1 MGHTFLLTAALTLAV
16 LSTSVAAQNAF
27 RCEVNGKVAYSDIAC
42 APGAAAKAIAP
53 TQETA
58 QQKAA
63 GKAAGEQIRKDT
75 AYVDKRLDD
84 RYKRETTRPATVEV
98 GTTPIKKRTVAKKK
112 KTATDAKGEPKR
124 GGVKAKKSQK
134 SGSKA
139 AAKGTKKDNT
149 SNRPASKA

>member
-1 MGHTFLLTAALTLAV
+1 MGRTFLLTAALTVAV
-16 LSTSVAAQNAF
+16 MSTSVAAQSAI
-27 RCEVNGKVAYSDIAC
+27 RCEVDGKVVYSDAAC
-42 APGAAAKAIAP
+42 APGAAAKAVAP

-58 QQKAA
+58 EQKAA

-98 GTTPIKKRTVAKKK
+98 SATPTKKRTVAKKK
-112 KTATDAKGEPKR
+112 KTATDVKREPKR
-124 GGVKAKKSQK
+124 GGVKAKKLQK
-134 SGSKA
+134 SGPKA
-139 AAKGTKKDNT
+139 AAKDTKKDDT